1 MFWRILWRL
10 LWASRSRLALALL
23 AVASGAAVC
32 AALVNLD
39 LGASDQLTREFRSL
53 GANVVVSPAQTANT
67 AATMDSGVMDRID
80 ALHAPEIVAAA
91 PYLYVVA
98 QTGPQAMPVSVIVAG
113 TWFDQIARIN
123 SWWSIAGRRI
133 SERDDAADCMV
144 GREVARSL
152 GLVPG
157 NQLTLRYALPHGE
170 ATFTVAGVLTAGGS
184 EDSQVFVDLAAAQN
198 LAGLSGRVGLVQLS
212 VRGSAATIENV
223 IHRLGGALTELDV
236 QPVRQLAAAEGRL
249 LERIRGL
256 LFATVALILALTA
269 LGVLAAMAGLALER
283 RRDVGLMK
291 ALGGTVRRVMRF
303 FLAEAAAIGIL
314 GGIVGY
320 GAGML
325 LADWVGERVFA
336 TAISPRLIVL
346 PITVGLMIGVA
357 LAGAFPLRLL
367 GRVRPAEILRGE

>member
-1 MFWRILWRL
+1 
-10 LWASRSRLALALL
+10 
-23 AVASGAAVC
+23 
-32 AALVNLD
+32 
-39 LGASDQLTREFRSL
+39 
-53 GANVVVSPAQTANT
+53 
-67 AATMDSGVMDRID
+67 
-80 ALHAPEIVAAA
+80 
-91 PYLYVVA
+91 
-98 QTGPQAMPVSVIVAG
+98 
-113 TWFDQIARIN
+113 
-123 SWWSIAGRRI
+123 
-133 SERDDAADCMV
+133 MV

-152 GLVPG
+152 SLAPG
-157 NQLTLRYALPHGE
+157 NQLTLRYEGRD

-212 VRGSAATIENV
+212 VRGSAPTIENV
-223 IHRLGGALTELDV
+223 IGRLGGALTELDV

-256 LFATVALILALTA
+256 LFATVVLILALTA

-303 FLAEAAAIGIL
+303 FLAEAVAIGIL
-314 GGIVGY
+314 GGLAGCA
-320 GAGML
+320 AGML
-325 LADWVGERVFA
+325 LAVWVGERVFA